1 MMRRSVIAALALGF
15 AFSTCAYAAPCRD
28 ANGKFI
34 KCAPPV
40 PASKCRDANGK
51 FTKCQPG
58 PGKTG

>member
-1 MMRRSVIAALALGF
+1 MRRFAVVALALGF
-15 AFSTCAYAAPCRD
+15 AFSASAYAAPCRD
-28 ANGKFI
+28 PSGKFI

-58 PGKTG
+58 PGKSG